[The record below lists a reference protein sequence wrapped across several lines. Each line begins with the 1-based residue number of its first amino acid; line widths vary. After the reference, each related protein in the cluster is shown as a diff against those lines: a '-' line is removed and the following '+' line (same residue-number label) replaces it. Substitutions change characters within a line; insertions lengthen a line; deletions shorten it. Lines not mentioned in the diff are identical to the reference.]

1 MIGVGP
7 KADRLGLTS
16 RFFNNVVHFLI
27 QNLVLPVAPNSSIEA
42 LTGTFAVQGP
52 I

>member
-16 RFFNNVVHFLI
+16 RFFNNVVQFLI
-27 QNLVLPVAPNSSIEA
+27 QNLGLQVAPNSSTEA
-42 LTGTFAVQGP
+42 LTGTFTVQGP